1 MVSEQVKLRGLG
13 FKAFLSLPIPSP
25 FLPWHILQAR
35 GFAVLSYS
43 DIADAEFQYSTF
55 SVFCK
60 PFILRDGKDSK
71 VRFQIIILTFFCLIL
86 SSMFVWVT
94 NSLAVQSQEHIVEIS
109 ALRFSPTSLEVK
121 SGDVVKWVNKDNRRH
136 QLMSISEGGWRSR
149 ILRRGDSFVLF
160 VGKTTFYIC
169 ALHSNMRG
177 AIKVRSD

>member
-1 MVSEQVKLRGLG
+1 M
-13 FKAFLSLPIPSP
+13 
-25 FLPWHILQAR
+25 
-35 GFAVLSYS
+35 
-43 DIADAEFQYSTF
+43 
-55 SVFCK
+55 
-60 PFILRDGKDSK
+60 
-71 VRFQIIILTFFCLIL
+71 RFQIIILTFFCLIL

-177 AIKVRSD
+177 EIKVQSD

>member
-1 MVSEQVKLRGLG
+1 
-13 FKAFLSLPIPSP
+13 
-25 FLPWHILQAR
+25 
-35 GFAVLSYS
+35 
-43 DIADAEFQYSTF
+43 
-55 SVFCK
+55 
-60 PFILRDGKDSK
+60 
-71 VRFQIIILTFFCLIL
+71 
-86 SSMFVWVT
+86 MFVWVT

-121 SGDVVKWVNKDNRRH
+121 SGDVVKWVNNDNRRH

-169 ALHSNMRG
+169 TLHSNMRG